1 MIPSIIKHTLV
12 GGVVQTYLASA
23 ELFTTFCKEMYHH
36 QHHFLPLSAGDH
48 YQIPLLHSVLCEQI
62 ESSVV
67 RMIEPASAIN
77 RAAKC
82 ER

>member
-1 MIPSIIKHTLV
+1 MIPSTIKHTLV
-12 GGVVQTYLASA
+12 GGVVQTYPASA
-23 ELFTTFCKEMYHH
+23 ELFTTFCKEMYH
-36 QHHFLPLSAGDH
+36 QQQHFLPLSAGIITRYH
-48 YQIPLLHSVLCEQI
+48 LYIEYCEQI
-62 ESSVV
+62 ESPVV